1 MVQHCGLTHPHL
13 LSRQRQH
20 WLALGLAIGLLW
32 PVEASLASAVAP
44 SGPPSAASTAAPSA
58 SPSASA
64 PPGGATGAPLYATR
78 LPAAGTLDYALRRG
92 LMRGTGQLRWSPSP
106 EGYRMALEGTVF
118 GVSVMNWSSEGSI
131 DRHGLAPLR
140 FTDQRLNRSPRV
152 ASFDRVAGRISYAG
166 RDTVVPL
173 PPGAQ
178 DRLSWMVQLPAVL
191 LADPALQQPG
201 RKVLLFVSG
210 ARGDT
215 DVWTFEVQGR
225 ESLDLPAGRVRD
237 ALQLRRLTDEPG
249 DTRAQAWLDPT
260 RGLLPVRVRFSS
272 ADGQDVTEFLLSK

>member
-1 MVQHCGLTHPHL
+1 
-13 LSRQRQH
+13 
-20 WLALGLAIGLLW
+20 
-32 PVEASLASAVAP
+32 
-44 SGPPSAASTAAPSA
+44 
-58 SPSASA
+58 
-64 PPGGATGAPLYATR
+64 
-78 LPAAGTLDYALRRG
+78 
-92 LMRGTGQLRWSPSP
+92 
-106 EGYRMALEGTVF
+106 MALEGTVF
-118 GVSVMNWSSEGSI
+118 GVSVMNWSSEGRI

-249 DTRAQAWLDPT
+249 DTRAQAWLDPA

>member
-1 MVQHCGLTHPHL
+1 
-13 LSRQRQH
+13 
-20 WLALGLAIGLLW
+20 
-32 PVEASLASAVAP
+32 
-44 SGPPSAASTAAPSA
+44 
-58 SPSASA
+58 
-64 PPGGATGAPLYATR
+64 
-78 LPAAGTLDYALRRG
+78 
-92 LMRGTGQLRWSPSP
+92 
-106 EGYRMALEGTVF
+106 
-118 GVSVMNWSSEGSI
+118 
-131 DRHGLAPLR
+131 
-140 FTDQRLNRSPRV
+140 
-152 ASFDRVAGRISYAG
+152 
-166 RDTVVPL
+166 
-173 PPGAQ
+173 
-178 DRLSWMVQLPAVL
+178 LPAVL